1 MDHDKVLKKIVDNI
15 KIFKKCVKLMIIIT
29 YKELLKLDIQEAQVK
44 TQKSLNLL
52 VIKDT
57 SVQSTVLYYV
67 FNRINF
73 II

>member
-15 KIFKKCVKLMIIIT
+15 KFFKKCVKLMIIIT

>member
-1 MDHDKVLKKIVDNI
+1 MDHDKVLKKIVENI

>member
-1 MDHDKVLKKIVDNI
+1 
-15 KIFKKCVKLMIIIT
+15 MIIIT